1 MLKMLSAYNAATKR
15 MNIVNSFKRAGII
28 SDYSDG
34 HLKMYVDIN
43 AADVFFFLNEYP
55 ENKNNPRFYNLVYSY
70 PIKKILCE
78 VVIID
83 IEIRDRNDRY
93 TLSINFTI
101 DTQRSSMILDDIR
114 NNPQQYTTRHSNR
127 NNISSRNQSSPNNQ
141 RINQQ
146 HN

>member
-1 MLKMLSAYNAATKR
+1 MLSAYNAATKR
-15 MNIVNSFKRAGII
+15 MNIVNSFKRAEII
-28 SDYSDG
+28 SNYSDG

-43 AADVFFFLNEYP
+43 AADVLLNEYP
-55 ENKNNPRFYNLVYSY
+55 EIKNNPRFNNLVYSY

-101 DTQRSSMILDDIR
+101 DMQRSSMILDDIR
-114 NNPQQYTTRHSNR
+114 NNSQQHITRHSNR

-141 RINQQ
+141 QINQK